1 MCVPWFS
8 YMAFDFP
15 GVSNCAQLGKP
26 GAHSPPL
33 LAQNRV
39 SLRGRVKLAKFL
51 LPSLMLPNLYSVTHW
66 FFAPV
71 EYWALLLW
79 NLDFS
84 KGPPLPGCLA
94 KSAFCTCSQTTALRG
109 WGHSQILQ
117 LIWRSVCLLP
127 DTQEAGLLLDPLDP
141 TSPTEALCSW
151 TDADF
156 QFFKGGK
163 NDGCLMRPWCWLQLV
178 AILF

>member
-1 MCVPWFS
+1 MFWTALYVNHDFLIWLLIFLEFLTVPSWEARNS
-8 YMAFDFP
+8 LTA
-15 GVSNCAQLGKP
+15 SSSSSCA
-26 GAHSPPL
+26 
-33 LAQNRV
+33 

-51 LPSLMLPNLYSVTHW
+51 LPSLMLPTLYSVTHW

-84 KGPPLPGCLA
+84 KSPPLPGCLA

-117 LIWRSVCLLP
+117 PIWRSVCLLP

-141 TSPTEALCSW
+141 MSPTEAFAHEQMLTFS
-151 TDADF
+151 F
-156 QFFKGGK
+156 LKGTK
-163 NDGCLMRPWCWLQLV
+163 MMD
-178 AILF
+178 I